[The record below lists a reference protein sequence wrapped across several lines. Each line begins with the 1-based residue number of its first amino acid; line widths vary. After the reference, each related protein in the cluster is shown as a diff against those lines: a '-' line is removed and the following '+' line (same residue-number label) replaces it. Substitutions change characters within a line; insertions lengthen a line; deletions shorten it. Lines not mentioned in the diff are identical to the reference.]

1 MTVYAKQ
8 VNKDRSSVLVKED
21 RVDTEFAT
29 LYIDS
34 YLSMCTGLIGSLP
47 SGHEEIYTKS
57 RTFWRHRRK

>member
-8 VNKDRSSVLVKED
+8 VDKHRSSVLIKED

-29 LYIDS
+29 MSIQVDS
-34 YLSMCTGLIGSLP
+34 YTYTGLIGSLP

-57 RTFWRHRRK
+57 RTFWRH